1 MKELSN
7 QEESIADNQL
17 VTTQKKL
24 KKLLGHLDPM
34 SAPAGCPIR
43 DMLAAVTDKWSILIN
58 LWLGNY
64 GKLRFNELKKAVH
77 GISSKVLTERL
88 KRIEKDGYLVRKV
101 YPQVPIK
108 VEYELSKFGIEYL
121 NQLLNL
127 IVWMDKSAPE
137 IVKRRIKFDEWK
149 STQQEG

>member
-1 MKELSN
+1 MQELSN
-7 QEESIADNQL
+7 QEESTTDNQA

-24 KKLLGHLDPM
+24 QNLLGHLDPM
-34 SAPAGCPIR
+34 SPPEGCPIR
-43 DMLAAVTDKWSILIN
+43 DMLAAVTDKWSILII

-64 GKLRFNELKKAVH
+64 GKLRFNELKKVVQ

-88 KRIEKDGYLVRKV
+88 KRMEKDGYIIRTV

-108 VEYELSKFGIEYL
+108 VEYELSEFGVEYL
-121 NQLLNL
+121 DQLLNL

-137 IVKRRIKFDEWK
+137 IIKRRTKFDELK
-149 STQQEG
+149 SAEQKS